1 MAKEYEGA
9 ITNISF
15 PCMVQLEVDLSV
27 TVEDHF
33 LHTLRSE
40 TEFDSGNRIQ
50 LDIDL
55 FEKYIG
61 DEEQSNVPIIKYST
75 DSYAPASCG
84 SLRLR
89 TLNYFRGMAT
99 ESPGVGDALE
109 GCRRSHMLGA
119 GSEMTIT
126 SEEDGTSIRV
136 DASGAKV
143 TDSCHKTFVYCCSFY
158 ESNQMLTRE
167 SARAIFGQDYT
178 RGTIFRSAK
187 ELAQHIVLSFA
198 ATIGREMV
206 ESTEPPEGNSYGRRA
221 CAWIVHGPVGYMDD
235 TTPALHNIASLFTK
249 PNEEIYR
256 TQNEYRFW
264 VGFANTPAQSDDAS
278 IDLPVP
284 SEFVTDVKLEVWPE
298 SHWPGFAQRQSD
310 VLQTGTA

>member
-1 MAKEYEGA
+1 MAKEYDCA

-15 PCMVQLEVDLSV
+15 PCLVQLEVDLSV
-27 TVEDHF
+27 TVEDQF
-33 LHTLRSE
+33 LHTLQVE
-40 TEFDSGNRIQ
+40 AEFDSGNRIQ

-61 DEEQSNVPIIKYST
+61 DEEHSNVPIIKYST

-99 ESPGVGDALE
+99 ESLGVGDALE

-126 SEEDGTSIRV
+126 SEEDGTSIRM

-143 TDSCHKTFVYCCSFY
+143 TDSCHKTFIYCCSLY
-158 ESNQMLTRE
+158 ESNQILTLE
-167 SARAIFGQDYT
+167 SARDIFGQDYT
-178 RGTIFRSAK
+178 HGSIFRSAK
-187 ELAQHIVLSFA
+187 ELAQHIVRSFA
-198 ATIGREMV
+198 ATISLAIT
-206 ESTEPPEGNSYGRRA
+206 ESTEPPEGNSYWRA

-256 TQNEYRFW
+256 NQNEYRFW

-278 IDLPVP
+278 IDLQVP
-284 SEFVTDVKLEVWPE
+284 PEFVTGVKLN
-298 SHWPGFAQRQSD
+298 
-310 VLQTGTA
+310 